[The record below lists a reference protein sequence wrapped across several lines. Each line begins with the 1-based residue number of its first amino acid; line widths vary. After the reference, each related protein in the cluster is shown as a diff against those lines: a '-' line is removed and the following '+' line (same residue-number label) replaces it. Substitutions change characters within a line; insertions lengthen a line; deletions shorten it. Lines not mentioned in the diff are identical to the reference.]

1 MLTGPSVVMVTA
13 RSNTTVYVAAVCV
26 HLFHA
31 CRIYT
36 LGELIQSEQTHRSAA
51 VCFFPWHH
59 PVQRFETMATRC
71 ERLTFVSF
79 ERSAAQVER
88 HCEGRLPEL
97 WN

>member
-13 RSNTTVYVAAVCV
+13 RSNTTVYVAAVCA

-36 LGELIQSEQTHRSAA
+36 LGELIQSEQARRTAA
-51 VCFFPWHH
+51 VCFFPRQH
-59 PVQRFETMATRC
+59 PEQRFETMATTR

-88 HCEGRLPEL
+88 RCEGRLPEL
-97 WN
+97 WS